1 MTPVAKISFA
11 AGLALA
17 LGLAAAA
24 APVMAQQAA
33 PPAVSKSPA
42 AAPAGTY
49 NIDTNHASVVARV
62 PHGGGV
68 SYSVIRFGV
77 TKAVLNWD
85 PANAANIK
93 LEATVDTKPHFDPI
107 VYRIGPEAEQ
117 FLNVAKFPQAT
128 FVSKSVRQTG
138 PAKADVTG
146 DITLMGVTKPATI
159 QVELVGAGK
168 NNQGKPVVGFTGTMM
183 LKRSDFG
190 TPFLPNAV
198 GNDVTVVLDGEF
210 IGA

>member
-1 MTPVAKISFA
+1 MVKISFA

-17 LGLAAAA
+17 LGLAAVPALAQQGAA
-24 APVMAQQAA
+24 AP

-49 NIDTNHASVVARV
+49 NIDPNHASVVARI
-62 PHGGGV
+62 PHAGGV
-68 SYSVIRFGV
+68 SYSVVRFGV
-77 TKAVLNWD
+77 AKAVLNWD

-93 LEATVDTKPHFDPI
+93 LEATVDTKAHFDPI
-107 VYRIGPEAEQ
+107 VYRIGPDAEQ

-146 DITLMGVTKPATI
+146 DITLLGVTKPATM

-168 NNQGKPVVGFTGTMM
+168 NNQGKPIVGFTGTMM

-190 TPFLPNAV
+190 TPFLPNAI

-210 IGA
+210 IGG